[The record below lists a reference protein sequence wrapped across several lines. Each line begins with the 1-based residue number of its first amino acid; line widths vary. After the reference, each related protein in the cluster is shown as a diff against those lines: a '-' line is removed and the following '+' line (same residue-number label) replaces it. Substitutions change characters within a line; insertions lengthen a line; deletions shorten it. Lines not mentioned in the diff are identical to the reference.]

1 MSDYLN
7 NIVSRSLSVAEVVQ
21 PRVPH
26 LFEQTPA
33 GVVSAEDVVPVLSA
47 ETSFD
52 FGRAGESSYAP
63 APPATVTLPHIAAP
77 SFEPFRTEP
86 SREAAVPA
94 RAPARVSDAPEQPT
108 PAAEVT
114 NRIIRPAVPEDV
126 GPIVCTVPPRVAVP
140 NQPRVT
146 RGQTQA
152 ENFPGSIEPDRT
164 APARNDRSVIIRVP
178 ERATPTHPSIAN
190 AVLPPP
196 PLNQPAEQS
205 LPPIKINI
213 GRVEVRAVM
222 PAAPPPVSYAVRAKP
237 ALSLESYLKQRE
249 EGKR

>member
-33 GVVSAEDVVPVLSA
+33 VTVSAEDVVPVQSA

-52 FGRAGESSYAP
+52 FRPADESPCVP
-63 APPATVTLPHIAAP
+63 APPATVTPQIAAP

-86 SREAAVPA
+86 ARETAATA
-94 RAPARVSDAPEQPT
+94 AASARVSEAPEQPT

-114 NRIIRPAVPEDV
+114 NRIVRPVVPENV
-126 GPIVCTVPPRVAVP
+126 GPIVRTVPPRVAVP
-140 NQPRVT
+140 NQPRAT
-146 RGQTQA
+146 RQQTQA
-152 ENFPGSIEPDRT
+152 ENFPGRTEPDRT

-178 ERATPTHPSIAN
+178 ERATPRHPSVAN

-196 PLNQPAEQS
+196 PLNQPVEQP

-213 GRVEVRAVM
+213 GRVDVRAIM
-222 PAAPPPVSYAVRAKP
+222 PAAPPPVSHAVRPKP